1 MTECLR
7 EDLRLEPSIEIAL
20 ATLKPEKLKAKVRQ
34 GLPLAVKEKENFYKR
49 IILQGKPLLDVPF
62 DSVPNAL
69 NEAWNCGK
77 FDRRLFRFDWLSESG
92 QLLVGEVLAQINHAQ
107 PQVSFSPL
115 IGLVVAVLASFID
128 DRAMIWQLSEAIIQ
142 SETCPLARSSS
153 QADADDLTI
162 RDLGLLKLKGKL
174 KPWLLQVSSSEIN
187 WRFFLCSLQYES
199 AVRFVDCL
207 LLEGV
212 KVKFRFALAF
222 LNFCSSKGHCVLSE
236 GSPEELD
243 DDLILEIIK
252 KHPADVEKILKKG
265 FDIRNLQMSLVKQLV
280 TRHKVLLDLR
290 ADGLEAQMS
299 RLSQAN
305 AGEFYAQAKYAAST
319 LISTNSMSRLFA
331 ILPPRFSVQN
341 LEKIFST
348 STDGYAYQTAL
359 RKMSEEP
366 ACLILMKTDFSPE
379 VSIGAVLCGMKS
391 PKTGLTGNGESFVFR
406 VECEVESWFWHNG
419 KPTQF
424 AHFSPGNLNIGNGA
438 LMLNDDFKNCSTC
451 ASEVFLSPNLLSR
464 DEGFKRFQVIQME
477 IFAFSSFESI

>member
-1 MTECLR
+1 M
-7 EDLRLEPSIEIAL
+7 
-20 ATLKPEKLKAKVRQ
+20 
-34 GLPLAVKEKENFYKR
+34 
-49 IILQGKPLLDVPF
+49 
-62 DSVPNAL
+62 
-69 NEAWNCGK
+69 
-77 FDRRLFRFDWLSESG
+77 SESG

-128 DRAMIWQLSEAIIQ
+128 DRAIIWQLSETIIQ

-174 KPWLLQVSSSEIN
+174 KPWLLQVSSSGNLALYLFLISKFKNDKLSSRMKEIN

-207 LLEGV
+207 LLEGT

-290 ADGLEAQMS
+290 AGKIH
-299 RLSQAN
+299 
-305 AGEFYAQAKYAAST
+305 YC
-319 LISTNSMSRLFA
+319 A
-331 ILPPRFSVQN
+331 ILFFY
-341 LEKIFST
+341 L
-348 STDGYAYQTAL
+348 
-359 RKMSEEP
+359 
-366 ACLILMKTDFSPE
+366 
-379 VSIGAVLCGMKS
+379 
-391 PKTGLTGNGESFVFR
+391 
-406 VECEVESWFWHNG
+406 
-419 KPTQF
+419 
-424 AHFSPGNLNIGNGA
+424 
-438 LMLNDDFKNCSTC
+438 
-451 ASEVFLSPNLLSR
+451 
-464 DEGFKRFQVIQME
+464 FQYRWT
-477 IFAFSSFESI
+477 